1 MRKRQAQLLDE
12 LVGKVY
18 HVDLPQCRD
27 FGEFQNRVEFMVRN
41 LAEISNSLGH
51 GFAKQGFAKQGFA
64 KQGFT
69 KQGFATQDARRI
81 RRAAER
87 VKVKAERLLSLCG
100 TVPVSFAAPEEWRTV
115 AGNLTVN
122 YDILRF
128 DAGHL
133 YQLVI
138 PESPFSVLR
147 SAL

>member
-18 HVDLPQCRD
+18 HVNLPQCRD
-27 FGEFQNRVEFMVRN
+27 FGEFQDRLEFMVRN

-51 GFAKQGFAKQGFA
+51 GFAKHGFAKQGFS
-64 KQGFT
+64 KQ
-69 KQGFATQDARRI
+69 DDRRI

-87 VKVKAERLLSLCG
+87 VKVKADRLLSLCG
-100 TVPVSFAAPEEWRTV
+100 TMPDSFAAPEEWRAV
-115 AGNLTVN
+115 GGNLTVN

-133 YQLVI
+133 YRLVI